1 MARFNCLAE
10 VSVANQRMGK
20 YAKQNFSGE
29 TSTLYKH
36 CGAGVAVLAGA
47 NYEHE
52 EPRRSEVAM
61 SAGTNRGTG
70 QRRSVVAEGYEG
82 DLEGSC

>member
-1 MARFNCLAE
+1 M
-10 VSVANQRMGK
+10 
-20 YAKQNFSGE
+20 QNIISQVK
-29 TSTLYKH
+29 LVYKH

-52 EPRRSEVAM
+52 EPRRLEVAM
-61 SAGTNRGTG
+61 SAGTNRGTS
-70 QRRSVVAEGYEG
+70 QRRSVVAEGYKG